1 MLNYVWAGMLL
12 IGFVV
17 SFFSGRIDI
26 VTTAFL
32 ENAKSGVDLCINML
46 GIICFWSGIM
56 EIANRSGSINRM
68 ACFLQPL
75 IKKLF
80 KNIPADHPAASNI
93 FMNISANLLGLGNAA
108 TPLGL
113 KAMEELQNLNEN
125 KEEASD
131 DMCMFVVLNT
141 AAFQLIPTSIIAL
154 RTNAGSVNPME
165 VVPYIW
171 ISSIVG
177 CFTAITLCKLSQ
189 KYKKVHKRVRKNA

>member
-1 MLNYVWAGMLL
+1 MLNYVWAGMLI
-12 IGFVV
+12 IGFVI
-17 SFFSGRIDI
+17 SFFTGRIDI

-32 ENAKSGVDLCINML
+32 ENAKGGVDLCVNML

-56 EIANRSGSINRM
+56 EIANRSGSISR
-68 ACFLQPL
+68 LSGLLEPL
-75 IKKLF
+75 IGKLF
-80 KNIPADHPAASNI
+80 RNVPKEHPAASNI

-125 KEEASD
+125 KDEASD

-154 RTNAGSVNPME
+154 RTTAGSINPME

-177 CFTAITLCKLSQ
+177 CAVAILLCKLTQ
-189 KYKKVHKRVRKNA
+189 KKKIYIKR